1 MSAARRIADT
11 AWRIQ
16 QRGAPSPREYER
28 LVRRWVRQVR
38 ALLARLLRE
47 THADAA
53 AEDEVA
59 KQIRI
64 ARFLAQLRG
73 IRLPAPPTPAQ
84 IAAANASAAKQGM
97 RVARNSLLQL
107 GLPREV
113 MEARFQIP
121 SGPSDLLVGIDIAPT
136 AQDRAI
142 LTRWAKEGTD
152 LIRTVGQDLV
162 AGLDEHVV
170 ALARSGEP
178 LSKLAEIVQDRLGVA
193 ERHALFIAR
202 DQVAKLNSALTEST
216 QRAAG
221 VTHYRWRSSNDQR
234 VRPMHHALDG
244 SIQAWDDPPVTNGD
258 GDRNHPGEDYQCR
271 CVAIPVIDPEEKAR
285 APKPLRAPLDPLG
298 LDAIPF

>member
-73 IRLPAPPTPAQ
+73 IRLPARPTPAQ
-84 IAAANASAAKQGM
+84 IAAANAPAARQGM
-97 RVARNSLLQL
+97 RAARQSLLQL

-121 SGPSDLLVGIDIAPT
+121 SGPDDLLLGIDIAPT
-136 AQDRAI
+136 AQDREI
-142 LTRWAKEGTD
+142 LTRWSREGTD
-152 LIRTVGQDLV
+152 LIRSVGQDLV
-162 AGLDEHVV
+162 TGLDEHVV
-170 ALARSGEP
+170 DLARSGRP
-178 LSKLAEIVQDRLGVA
+178 LSDLAKVVQERLGVA
-193 ERHALFIAR
+193 ERHAAFIAR

-244 SIQAWDDPPVTNGD
+244 SIHAWNDPPVTNED
-258 GDRNHPGEDYQCR
+258 GDRNNPGEDYQCR
-271 CVAIPVIDPEEKAR
+271 CVAIPVLDEDAQPR
-285 APKPLRAPLDPLG
+285 VPKPLRAPLSRSGDV
-298 LDAIPF
+298 PF

>member
-84 IAAANASAAKQGM
+84 IAAANAPAARQGM
-97 RVARNSLLQL
+97 RAARQSLLQL

-121 SGPSDLLVGIDIAPT
+121 SGPDDLLLGIDIAPT
-136 AQDRAI
+136 AQDREI
-142 LTRWAKEGTD
+142 LTRWSREGTD
-152 LIRTVGQDLV
+152 LIRSVGQDLV
-162 AGLDEHVV
+162 TGLDEHVV
-170 ALARSGEP
+170 DLARSGRP
-178 LSKLAEIVQDRLGVA
+178 LSDLAKVVQERLGVA
-193 ERHALFIAR
+193 ERHAAFIAR

-244 SIQAWDDPPVTNGD
+244 SIHAWNDPPVTNED
-258 GDRNHPGEDYQCR
+258 GDRNNPGEDYQCR
-271 CVAIPVIDPEEKAR
+271 CVAIPVLDEDAQPR
-285 APKPLRAPLDPLG
+285 VPKPLRAPLSRSGDV
-298 LDAIPF
+298 PF